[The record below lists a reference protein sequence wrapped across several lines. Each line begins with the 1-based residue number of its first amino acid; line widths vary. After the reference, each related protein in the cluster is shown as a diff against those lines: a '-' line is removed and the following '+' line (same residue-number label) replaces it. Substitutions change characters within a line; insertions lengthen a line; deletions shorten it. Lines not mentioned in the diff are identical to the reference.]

1 MLRIFAAK
9 KTLSLPAEFCR
20 DKHDLILCRS
30 RSVVSKRRGMA
41 ATEGAARWPEG
52 RYDDGFWDIGRA
64 RGFLPARDPARAL
77 TAPQFAAL
85 QALLDATPG
94 TRADGTPGLLA
105 TPGAIRGPVEALP
118 NLLAEVQATQEPRE
132 LHLLYAP
139 RRATRPAP
147 RARRFPG
154 RPQRCRVGRGSQLS
168 TPPKRQPQGG
178 GAAGHRGG
186 EGGRPWGRVPSFQGP
201 RRPPRP
207 PQAPLT
213 R

>member
-20 DKHDLILCRS
+20 DKHDLILCQS

-52 RYDDGFWDIGRA
+52 RYDDGVWDIGRA

-77 TAPQFAAL
+77 TAPQFGAL

-118 NLLAEVQATQEPRE
+118 NLLAEVQAMQEPRE

-139 RRATRPAP
+139 RRGTRPAP
-147 RARRFPG
+147 RARGFPAG
-154 RPQRCRVGRGSQLS
+154 RSALPSRTREKQLS
-168 TPPKRQPQGG
+168 PLRRSVSHREAAQQGTGG
-178 GAAGHRGG
+178 GKGG
-186 EGGRPWGRVPSFQGP
+186 DHGEDFPVSRAPDVPP
-201 RRPPRP
+201 ALPRP
-207 PQAPLT
+207 P
-213 R
+213 

>member
-52 RYDDGFWDIGRA
+52 RYDDGVWDIGRA

-118 NLLAEVQATQEPRE
+118 NLLAAVQATQSRTPVRCWNCQGIRTMGE
-132 LHLLYAP
+132 
-139 RRATRPAP
+139 ATLAETWC
-147 RARRFPG
+147 G
-154 RPQRCRVGRGSQLS
+154 GHIGS
-168 TPPKRQPQGG
+168 
-178 GAAGHRGG
+178 
-186 EGGRPWGRVPSFQGP
+186 
-201 RRPPRP
+201 
-207 PQAPLT
+207 T

>member
-1 MLRIFAAK
+1 
-9 KTLSLPAEFCR
+9 
-20 DKHDLILCRS
+20 
-30 RSVVSKRRGMA
+30 MA

-105 TPGAIRGPVEALP
+105 TPGALRGPVEALP
-118 NLLAEVQATQEPRE
+118 NLLAEVQATQDPRE

-139 RRATRPAP
+139 RRATRHPAP
-147 RARRFPG
+147 RPGFPPG
-154 RPQRCRVGRGSQLS
+154 RSALPSRTRESQLS
-168 TPPKRQPQGG
+168 TAEASATGRRRGRAPGG
-178 GAAGHRGG
+178 GRGAAMGKSSQFPGPQTSSPPSPGPPDAVNAEAPPPNPNLRRG
-186 EGGRPWGRVPSFQGP
+186 P
-201 RRPPRP
+201 
-207 PQAPLT
+207 
-213 R
+213 